1 MLYGFAKVSLLK
13 SRNSNRTYR
22 DPLALDDLVDAR
34 PLVGVGAETLPDEV
48 LALVADAG
56 PLRLGELVLARP
68 AQRPIRGECCG
79 SPPITA
85 HLILRFMPGE
95 MGWPW

>member
-1 MLYGFAKVSLLK
+1 MSKL
-13 SRNSNRTYR
+13 RNSNSIYR

-34 PLVGVGAETLPDEV
+34 SLVRVGAETLPDQA
-48 LALVADAG
+48 LALLAHAG

-68 AQRPIRGECCG
+68 AQRPIRGECHG
-79 SPPITA
+79 SGPITA
-85 HLILRFMPGE
+85 HLILLFMPGE